1 MPGTVRARWKGGYA
15 GYVQG
20 DVPIADGDLYLIY
33 PAEAYGSTTYTDPV
47 THQVQL
53 IGPGHVVKPEHA
65 GIPKPQLQEMG
76 YRFDEPSRNW
86 EVLDP
91 YVPQTYAQIDL
102 PQEVDLSAY
111 LVPDTP
117 AEPAPAADPELQAVK
132 DEAGRIEIVT
142 TLPPPP
148 EPEPPAQIEA
158 APPEQAEPSAEEE
171 S

>member
-1 MPGTVRARWKGGYA
+1 MPGTIRARWKGGYA

-47 THQVQL
+47 THQVTL

-76 YRFDEPSRNW
+76 YRFDEPSSNW

-91 YVPQTYAQIDL
+91 YVPQTYAQVDL

-111 LVPDTP
+111 LVPDKP
-117 AEPAPAADPELQAVK
+117 AAAAEADPELQAVK

-142 TLPPPP
+142 TLPAPP
-148 EPEPPAQIEA
+148 EPEPPA
-158 APPEQAEPSAEEE
+158 PEAEPPAAESPE
-171 S
+171 SPIE